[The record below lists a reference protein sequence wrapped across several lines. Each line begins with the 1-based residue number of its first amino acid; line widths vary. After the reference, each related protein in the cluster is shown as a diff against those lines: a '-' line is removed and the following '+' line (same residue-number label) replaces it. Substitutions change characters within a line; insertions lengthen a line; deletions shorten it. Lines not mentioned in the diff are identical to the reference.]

1 MASTARIGRIGYLAA
16 WNARIV
22 SRTERGRVREKR
34 SVADVVFEV
43 GQTIKWRVPST
54 VGPDIIENAVVVD
67 AVATAN
73 GHLAL
78 PSRIPS
84 ETDSRGVIV
93 IACWPHPLHRTD
105 CQTLNATEVKY
116 VATNVRELCQNPMR
130 FAGSSEPIPPYSE
143 IYCQPGSDLPVVLN
157 EPVVIM

>member
-34 SVADVVFEV
+34 SIADVVFEIGEAV
-43 GQTIKWRVPST
+43 EGRIPGAI
-54 VGPDIIENAVVVD
+54 GPYIIENAVVVD

-73 GHLAL
+73 GHLAP

-84 ETDSRGVIV
+84 ETDSGGVIV
-93 IACWPHPLHRTD
+93 IACR
-105 CQTLNATEVKY
+105 
-116 VATNVRELCQNPMR
+116 
-130 FAGSSEPIPPYSE
+130 PY
-143 IYCQPGSDLPVVLN
+143 
-157 EPVVIM
+157 